1 MHEARSYIGVAV
13 VNGKIYAIGG
23 STQQGS
29 SPDNLSGGFVGTNEE
44 YDPETDTWTYK
55 RAMPTPRHYFAT
67 AVSQN
72 KIYCIGGY
80 LNNGTVTRVN
90 EVYDPATDTWE
101 NKAPM
106 RTTRIDLTA
115 NAANGRIYLMGGYV
129 PAHYTTQNF
138 SSSFLTLN
146 EVYDPATDS
155 WTIKAPL
162 LTATSGYASAIVDN
176 KIYVIS
182 SNLNQIYDP
191 ATDKWSIGA
200 PSPSRTSYGEA
211 GATTGVN
218 APKRIYVLGQDFSFS
233 EPPYVNRVYDPAT
246 DTWTVGA
253 ALPTGR
259 NGFGVAVVND
269 TLYVIGG
276 TTETF
281 DMFWNN
287 YITLYATNEQY
298 TPIGYG
304 TVPPAVSVFSPENNG
319 TYASSNVS
327 LVFAVNKQ
335 TVWLGYSLD
344 GQETID
350 ITGNTTIAGLSNG
363 SHNLTVYA
371 NDTLGNAGTSG
382 TITFS
387 IAKETEPFPT
397 TLVAA
402 ASGVSVAV
410 IGVGLLV
417 YFKKHNENRRTDD
430 DKQTLQKT

>member
-1 MHEARSYIGVAV
+1 
-13 VNGKIYAIGG
+13 
-23 STQQGS
+23 
-29 SPDNLSGGFVGTNEE
+29 
-44 YDPETDTWTYK
+44 
-55 RAMPTPRHYFAT
+55 
-67 AVSQN
+67 
-72 KIYCIGGY
+72 
-80 LNNGTVTRVN
+80 
-90 EVYDPATDTWE
+90 
-101 NKAPM
+101 
-106 RTTRIDLTA
+106 
-115 NAANGRIYLMGGYV
+115 
-129 PAHYTTQNF
+129 
-138 SSSFLTLN
+138 
-146 EVYDPATDS
+146 
-155 WTIKAPL
+155 
-162 LTATSGYASAIVDN
+162 
-176 KIYVIS
+176 
-182 SNLNQIYDP
+182 
-191 ATDKWSIGA
+191 
-200 PSPSRTSYGEA
+200 
-211 GATTGVN
+211 
-218 APKRIYVLGQDFSFS
+218 
-233 EPPYVNRVYDPAT
+233 
-246 DTWTVGA
+246 
-253 ALPTGR
+253 
-259 NGFGVAVVND
+259 
-269 TLYVIGG
+269 
-276 TTETF
+276 
-281 DMFWNN
+281 MFWNN

-417 YFKKHNENRRTDD
+417 YFKKHNGNRRTDD